1 VTSSGST
8 IRTGA
13 RTALAEST
21 VGYLVVAPDKLT
33 PVAATKVDVFPMKVG
48 ALNRDLSLDAQLAR
62 SVAQLAITATPRKS
76 VAVLA

>member
-1 VTSSGST
+1 
-8 IRTGA
+8 
-13 RTALAEST
+13 
-21 VGYLVVAPDKLT
+21 VVAPDKLT
-33 PVAATKVDVFPMKVG
+33 PVAGTKVDVFPMKVG